1 MNPLNLLNPF
11 TGSLSESEHN
21 PSTQPPDPQGRT
33 PLNFFVSIS
42 EKEMAVLKIS
52 GLSKSFGIKTVFEN
66 VSFEVRSGERVGL
79 VGANGAGKTTLLK
92 CIMGTEEADKGSVKA
107 SDGAIIGYLRQ
118 DFNYTSHTIREEM
131 EEAWKDVLYYKDKME
146 HLARELENHKNDE
159 KLVLDYG
166 KAEERFEFLGG
177 YDYESTTRKILT
189 GLGFTDEDWDRD
201 IHSFSGG
208 QKVRINLAAAFV
220 RHPDFLL
227 LDEPTNHLDMN
238 MLEWLEEYLRSY
250 KGGILMISHDR
261 YFLDGAA
268 TGIIDLE
275 NHHIRTFRG
284 GYTRYLETKEN
295 QDRAYEKAYEKQQEH
310 IKETEEYIRRY
321 KAGIKAKQARGRQSQ
336 LNRLVRLEKPVHQ
349 ASLRFHFDPP
359 QECADK
365 VLDVLRV
372 EGSYDHHVLFKNLT
386 IHIKKG
392 ETVGL
397 IGPNGAGKTTILKLI
412 TGEKK
417 PDAGFIQMGNNV
429 KMGYYS
435 QEQERLHPKLTVLD
449 EVRDTF
455 NFGEKEAR
463 NILGMFLFRGDDVF
477 KNVGMLSG
485 GEKARLSLLCLFL
498 EKPNFLILDEP
509 TNHLDIPTRE
519 IMEDAIQAFGGTC
532 LIVSHD
538 RYFLDKV
545 ADRILE
551 LDHGRL
557 TEYLGNYS
565 YYKEKKKDLEAF
577 EKDRSGETS
586 EEPEEEKE
594 KAAERQHQTKTEA
607 SPADVS
613 KLNHV
618 EMEIGRLEATMKMY
632 TVQMSMN
639 PDNYE
644 ELAREYEETKKKL
657 DNLYEKWDELA
668 AKTEN

>member
-1 MNPLNLLNPF
+1 
-11 TGSLSESEHN
+11 
-21 PSTQPPDPQGRT
+21 
-33 PLNFFVSIS
+33 
-42 EKEMAVLKIS
+42 MAVLKIS

-66 VSFEVRSGERVGL
+66 VSFEVRSGERIGL

-92 CIMGTEEADKGSVKA
+92 CIMGAEEADKGSVKA

-131 EEAWKDVLYYKDKME
+131 EDAWKDVLYYKDRME
-146 HLARELENHKNDE
+146 TLARELESSRSDE
-159 KLVLDYG
+159 KLVEAYG
-166 KAEERFEFLGG
+166 RAEARFEFLGG

-189 GLGFTDEDWDRD
+189 GLGFSDDDWDRD

-227 LDEPTNHLDMN
+227 LDEPTNHLDMG

-275 NHHIRTFRG
+275 NHHICSFRG
-284 GYTRYLETKEN
+284 GYTRYMETKEN

-372 EGSYDHHVLFKNLT
+372 EGSYGSHILFKDLT

-397 IGPNGAGKTTILKLI
+397 IGPNGAGKTTILKMI

-417 PDAGFIQMGNNV
+417 PDTGFIQLGNNV

-477 KNVGMLSG
+477 KTVGMLSG

-519 IMEDAIQAFGGTC
+519 IMEDAIEAFGGTC
-532 LIVSHD
+532 LVVSHD

-551 LDHGRL
+551 LDHGKL

-565 YYKEKKKDLEAF
+565 YYKEKKQDLEAF
-577 EKDRSGETS
+577 EKDRNGK
-586 EEPEEEKE
+586 EEEEEKE
-594 KAAERQHQTKTEA
+594 KEEKPRENEHQVKTEVSA
-607 SPADVS
+607 ADVS
-613 KLNHV
+613 KLSHV

-639 PDNYE
+639 PENYA
-644 ELAREYEETKKKL
+644 ELADEYEEAKKKL
-657 DNLYEKWDELA
+657 DKLYEKWDELA
-668 AKTEN
+668 EKTES

>member
-1 MNPLNLLNPF
+1 
-11 TGSLSESEHN
+11 
-21 PSTQPPDPQGRT
+21 
-33 PLNFFVSIS
+33 
-42 EKEMAVLKIS
+42 MAVLKIS

-66 VSFEVRSGERVGL
+66 VSFEVRSGERIGL

-92 CIMGTEEADKGSVKA
+92 CIMGAEEADKGSVKA

-131 EEAWKDVLYYKDKME
+131 EDAWKDVLYYKDRME
-146 HLARELENHKNDE
+146 TLARELESSKSDE
-159 KLVLDYG
+159 KLVEAYG
-166 KAEERFEFLGG
+166 RAEARFEFLGG

-189 GLGFTDEDWDRD
+189 GLGFSDDDWDRD

-227 LDEPTNHLDMN
+227 LDEPTNHLDMG

-275 NHHIRTFRG
+275 NHHIRSFRG
-284 GYTRYLETKEN
+284 GYTRYMETKEN

-372 EGSYDHHVLFKNLT
+372 EGSYGSHILFKDLT

-397 IGPNGAGKTTILKLI
+397 IGPNGAGKTTILKMI

-417 PDAGFIQMGNNV
+417 PDTGFIQLGNNV

-477 KNVGMLSG
+477 KTVGMLSG

-519 IMEDAIQAFGGTC
+519 IMEDAIEAFGGTC
-532 LIVSHD
+532 LVVSHD

-551 LDHGRL
+551 LDHGKL

-565 YYKEKKKDLEAF
+565 YYKEKKQDLEAF
-577 EKDRSGETS
+577 EKDRNGK
-586 EEPEEEKE
+586 EEEAEKE
-594 KAAERQHQTKTEA
+594 TEEKPRENEHQVKTEVSA
-607 SPADVS
+607 ADVS
-613 KLNHV
+613 KLSHV

-639 PDNYE
+639 PDQYA
-644 ELAREYEETKKKL
+644 ELADEYAEAKKKL
-657 DNLYEKWDELA
+657 DKLYAKWDELA
-668 AKTEN
+668 EKTES

>member
-1 MNPLNLLNPF
+1 
-11 TGSLSESEHN
+11 
-21 PSTQPPDPQGRT
+21 
-33 PLNFFVSIS
+33 
-42 EKEMAVLKIS
+42 MAVLKIS

-66 VSFEVRSGERVGL
+66 VSFEVRSGERIGL

-92 CIMGTEEADKGSVKA
+92 CIMGAEEADKGSVKA

-131 EEAWKDVLYYKDKME
+131 EDAWKDVLYYKDRME
-146 HLARELENHKNDE
+146 TLARELESSKSDE
-159 KLVLDYG
+159 KLVEAYG
-166 KAEERFEFLGG
+166 RAEARFEFLGG

-189 GLGFTDEDWDRD
+189 GLGFSDDDWDRD

-227 LDEPTNHLDMN
+227 LDEPTNHLDMG

-250 KGGILMISHDR
+250 KGGIPMISHDR

-275 NHHIRTFRG
+275 NHHIRSFRG
-284 GYTRYLETKEN
+284 GYTRYMETKEN

-372 EGSYDHHVLFKNLT
+372 EGSYGSHILFKDLT

-397 IGPNGAGKTTILKLI
+397 IGPNGAGKTTILKMI

-417 PDAGFIQMGNNV
+417 PDTGFIQLGNNV

-477 KNVGMLSG
+477 KTVGMLSG

-519 IMEDAIQAFGGTC
+519 IMEDAIEAFGGTC
-532 LIVSHD
+532 LVVSHD

-551 LDHGRL
+551 LDHGKL

-565 YYKEKKKDLEAF
+565 YYKEKKQDLEAF
-577 EKDRSGETS
+577 EKDRNGK
-586 EEPEEEKE
+586 EEEEEKE
-594 KAAERQHQTKTEA
+594 KEEKPRENEHQVKTEVSA
-607 SPADVS
+607 ADVS
-613 KLNHV
+613 KLSHV

-632 TVQMSMN
+632 TVQMTMN
-639 PDNYE
+639 PDQYA
-644 ELAREYEETKKKL
+644 ELADEYEEAKKKL
-657 DNLYEKWDELA
+657 DKLYEKWDELA
-668 AKTEN
+668 EKTES

>member
-1 MNPLNLLNPF
+1 
-11 TGSLSESEHN
+11 
-21 PSTQPPDPQGRT
+21 
-33 PLNFFVSIS
+33 
-42 EKEMAVLKIS
+42 MAVLKIS

-66 VSFEVRSGERVGL
+66 VSFEVRSGERIGL

-92 CIMGTEEADKGSVKA
+92 CIMGAEEADKGSVKA

-131 EEAWKDVLYYKDKME
+131 EDAWKDVLYYKDRME
-146 HLARELENHKNDE
+146 TLARELESSKSDE
-159 KLVLDYG
+159 KLVEAYG
-166 KAEERFEFLGG
+166 RAEARFEFLGG

-189 GLGFTDEDWDRD
+189 GLGFSDDDWDRD

-227 LDEPTNHLDMN
+227 LDEPTNHLDMG

-275 NHHIRTFRG
+275 NHHIRSFRG
-284 GYTRYLETKEN
+284 GYTRYMETKEN

-336 LNRLVRLEKPVHQ
+336 LNRLMRLEKPAHQ

-372 EGSYDHHVLFKNLT
+372 EGSYGSHILFKDLT

-397 IGPNGAGKTTILKLI
+397 IGSNGAGKTTILKMI

-417 PDAGFIQMGNNV
+417 PDTGFIQLGNNV

-477 KNVGMLSG
+477 KTVGMLSG

-519 IMEDAIQAFGGTC
+519 IMEDAIEAFGGTC
-532 LIVSHD
+532 LVVSHD

-551 LDHGRL
+551 LDHGKL

-565 YYKEKKKDLEAF
+565 YYKEKKQDLEAF
-577 EKDRSGETS
+577 EKDRNGKE
-586 EEPEEEKE
+586 EEEKE
-594 KAAERQHQTKTEA
+594 KEEKPRENEHQVKTEVSA
-607 SPADVS
+607 ADVS
-613 KLNHV
+613 KLSHV

-632 TVQMSMN
+632 TVQMTMN
-639 PDNYE
+639 PDQYA
-644 ELAREYEETKKKL
+644 ELADEYEEAKKKL
-657 DNLYEKWDELA
+657 DKLYEKWDELA
-668 AKTEN
+668 EKTES